1 MQIATV
7 RKGIGTKTTL
17 ENKREMLEM
26 KHARPILDQ
35 FISDFVANLKLIKD
49 GGQIGN

>member
-1 MQIATV
+1 MQIALV

-17 ENKREMLEM
+17 EGKRDMLEI

-35 FISDFVANLKLIKD
+35 FISDFVANLKLIKA
-49 GGQIGN
+49 GEQMGN